1 MGAYYIYTITLQ
13 WPKYCVTLGVMS
25 CIGCYGMACGMQM
38 KPLIGRGRA
47 VCWQD
52 IHGRA
57 SHMFRE
63 IPYRNRENPFAKM
76 ETNANFAS

>member
-1 MGAYYIYTITLQ
+1 
-13 WPKYCVTLGVMS
+13 
-25 CIGCYGMACGMQM
+25 MACGMLM